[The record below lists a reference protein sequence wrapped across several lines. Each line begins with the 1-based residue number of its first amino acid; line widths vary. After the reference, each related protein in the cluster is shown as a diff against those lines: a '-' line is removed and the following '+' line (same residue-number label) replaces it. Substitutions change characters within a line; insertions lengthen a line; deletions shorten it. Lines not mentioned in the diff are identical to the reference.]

1 METCTSLL
9 MDPSCVAE
17 SQLPFSRRD
26 KVVATMVAVN
36 EQQEVRIANEIGE
49 TIAKPIYRDT
59 SVADVSNDCIRRGL
73 YKLETEEPNIRLSGV
88 EHAPHSKERTNL

>member
-1 METCTSLL
+1 

-36 EQQEVRIANEIGE
+36 EQQEVRIANKIGE
-49 TIAKPIYRDT
+49 TIAKPIYGDA
-59 SVADVSNDCIRRGL
+59 SVADVSNDCIR
-73 YKLETEEPNIRLSGV
+73 
-88 EHAPHSKERTNL
+88 